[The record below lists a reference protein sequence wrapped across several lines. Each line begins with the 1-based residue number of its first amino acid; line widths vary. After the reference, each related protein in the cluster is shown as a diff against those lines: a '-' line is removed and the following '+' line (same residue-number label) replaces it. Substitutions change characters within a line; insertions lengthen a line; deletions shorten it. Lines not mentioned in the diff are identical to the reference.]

1 MASVKNNTTIKEL
14 QDFVLQVYGASN
26 DRYFDTP
33 DMLTNMQRFTM
44 RGIKGI
50 RKNDAGK
57 VKLNLLI
64 AQSWFVSLMNRFHI
78 NLQEAVWKRFPYVCS
93 YCANCP
99 CVCKVQKI
107 KTRKKIVSNR
117 AKEPKTLRALQ
128 QMFLN
133 IYPPNTR
140 TIEHAGIHLAE
151 ELGELSE
158 AVWTYQGT
166 RDQKAFGVIASEAAD
181 FFSCLMGAFN
191 SLNISA
197 AKELALLF
205 SNNCHVCHKAPCRC
219 PYSFIATFKS

>member
-1 MASVKNNTTIKEL
+1 MTAVKANTTIKEF

-26 DRYFDTP
+26 DRDFNTP

-50 RKNDAGK
+50 RKNDVGK
-57 VKLNLLI
+57 VGLNLLI

-99 CVCKVQKI
+99 CVCKIQKI
-107 KTRKKIVSNR
+107 KTRKKIAPNR
-117 AKEPKTLRALQ
+117 AKEPKTLQAFQ
-128 QMFLN
+128 QMFLS

-158 AVWTYQGT
+158 AVWAYQGA
-166 RDQKAFGVIASEAAD
+166 RDQKAFTGIVSEAAD
-181 FFSCLMGAFN
+181 FFSCSMGVFN
-191 SLNISA
+191 SFDISL

-205 SNNCHVCHKAPCRC
+205 PNNCHVCHKAPCEC